1 MINVLQ
7 KVTTFPI
14 ELIDFK
20 PICDISSVDVHNY
33 YSTLLKDQ
41 SAIPNNKKPLTET
54 EINTIKANP
63 PLYNGPPGAPFK
75 KRFIGYTAIYDKIF
89 SNNLNLLE
97 KINKE
102 ETTVVVFPVHDQ
114 SGLGKIDLNPLADKY
129 YADKFDRIKKDITFY
144 NQLQT
149 QTQAQTLGQPIQSQK
164 QPFCYV
170 PLIVFRSEKKDEYK
184 NAIKNQFEDIK
195 RTITEYNKSIQNQ
208 LSGSSQRKPVQNIL
222 FIIDQDKKG
231 LFTGFYNKPLDNTK
245 QEILNKEYENF
256 LNSSSFRRG
265 RIDENGLNITY
276 SDIVKQARSF
286 KQMTLIG
293 IGDGTINTKEFNDYL
308 ADLKEKYK
316 KVTDKAYKKSLE
328 LKDNV
333 EELKIYYKIENADKV
348 LESKIETGSNKLY
361 TIYEDPDQK
370 KNIVGYF
377 TLSSE
382 ARKIYRFKEDMFHF
396 KQRTR
401 VTSQS
406 NEKEISNEQEDETDE
421 TERSNEALDFALE
434 IKDEY
439 GIGIFKYKNLN
450 LKETKNKNVKEG
462 EVKFFMDKLEGK
474 FKWFNLKDIDS
485 SFLDKSIIKYY
496 PNILF
501 DKTTLIAYLSS
512 KQKYNEKTILAYEF
526 LKINDGPEL
535 SEYCDFI
542 HNTFKSTN
550 IIDEKAFLKINFTV
564 NTIIQNII
572 DIVFDTNTPI
582 YLRASKKQTDDKR
595 EASNDSYKIVKY
607 EIHDIESDE
616 SCGKDCQKEYKDY
629 PNKKRALKVIV
640 TKSNVKDASELK
652 SATDC
657 KMKKNKLVYDYKQL
671 FANVTRRIGFGYLG
685 GSKRKSNQYRLNKS
699 YRSNRLRLRQRRLKT
714 KRYK

>member
-20 PICDISSVDVHNY
+20 RICDISSVDVHNY

-41 SAIPNNKKPLTET
+41 SSIPNDKKPLTET
-54 EINTIKANP
+54 EINTIKGNP
-63 PLYNGPPGAPFK
+63 GTYNGTSGLPLK

-97 KINKE
+97 KMNKD

-114 SGLGKIDLNPLADKY
+114 SGWGKIDLNPIADKY
-129 YADKFDRIKKDITFY
+129 YSDKFDRIKKDVLFY
-144 NQLQT
+144 NQSLPQS
-149 QTQAQTLGQPIQSQK
+149 QAPAPIQSQK

-170 PLIVFRSEKKDEYK
+170 PLIVFRSEKKEEYK

-195 RTITEYNKSIQNQ
+195 RTITEYNKTIQSQ
-208 LSGSSQRKPVQNIL
+208 ISGSSQRKPVQNVL
-222 FIIDQDKKG
+222 FIIDPDKKG

-265 RIDENGLNITY
+265 RVDENGLNITY
-276 SDIVKQARSF
+276 SDVVKQAKSF
-286 KQMTLIG
+286 KQMTLTG
-293 IGDGTINTKEFNDYL
+293 IGEGVINTKDFNDYL

-348 LESKIETGSNKLY
+348 LEPKIETGSNKLY
-361 TIYEDPDQK
+361 TIYEDPDSN
-370 KNIVGYF
+370 KNIIGFF

-382 ARKIYRFKEDMFHF
+382 ARKIYRFKEDMSYF
-396 KQRTR
+396 KRRTR
-401 VTSQS
+401 KQAQS
-406 NEKEISNEQEDETDE
+406 NEKELTNEEDEDESQE
-421 TERSNEALDFALE
+421 TERSSEALDFALE
-434 IKDEY
+434 IKDDY

-450 LKETKNKNVKEG
+450 FKETKNKNVKEG
-462 EVKFFMDKLEGK
+462 EVKFFMDKLVGK

-485 SFLDKSIIKYY
+485 SFLDKSVIKYY

-501 DKTTLIAYLSS
+501 DKTTLIAYLTS
-512 KQKYNEKTILAYEF
+512 KQKYNDKTVLAYEF

-542 HNTFKSTN
+542 NTNFKSTN
-550 IIDEKAFLKINFTV
+550 IIDEKAILKINFTV

-572 DIVFDTNTPI
+572 DIVFETNTPI
-582 YLRASKKQTDDKR
+582 YLRASKKQGDDKR

-629 PNKKRALKVIV
+629 TNKKRALKVVV
-640 TKSNVKDASELK
+640 TKSNIKDAGELK

-657 KMKKNKLVYDYKQL
+657 KMKKNKLAYDYKQL
-671 FANVTRRIGFGYLG
+671 FANITRRIGFGYLG
-685 GSKRKSNQYRLNKS
+685 GSKKRNRLNKWN
-699 YRSNRLRLRQRRLKT
+699 RSNRLRQRRLKT

>member
-14 ELIDFK
+14 ELINFK
-20 PICDISSVDVHNY
+20 PICDISSVDVHEY
-33 YSTLLKDQ
+33 YSTLLTNQ
-41 SAIPNNKKPLTET
+41 SSIPYNKKPLTET
-54 EINTIKANP
+54 EIIAIKANP
-63 PLYNGPPGAPFK
+63 PLYNGPTGSPFK

-170 PLIVFRSEKKDEYK
+170 PLIVFRSEKKDDYK

-195 RTITEYNKSIQNQ
+195 RTITEYNKSIQGQ

-222 FIIDQDKKG
+222 FIIDPDKKG
-231 LFTGFYNKPLDNTK
+231 LFTGFYNKPLDNSK

-276 SDIVKQARSF
+276 SDIVKQAKSF
-286 KQMTLIG
+286 KQMTLTG
-293 IGDGTINTKEFNDYL
+293 IGDGIINTKEFNDYL

-316 KVTDKAYKKSLE
+316 KVTDKEYKKSLE

-361 TIYEDPDQK
+361 TIYEHPSDEK

-401 VTSQS
+401 PNQT
-406 NEKEISNEQEDETDE
+406 NEKEISNEEDDESQE
-421 TERSNEALDFALE
+421 TERSDEALDFAVE

-462 EVKFFMDKLEGK
+462 EVKFLMDKLEGK

-501 DKTTLIAYLSS
+501 DKITLIAYLSS
-512 KQKYNEKTILAYEF
+512 KQKYNEKTVLAYEF

-542 HNTFKSTN
+542 NNTFKSTN
-550 IIDEKAFLKINFTV
+550 ITDENAILKINFTV
-564 NTIIQNII
+564 NNIIQNII
-572 DIVFDTNTPI
+572 DIIFETNTPI
-582 YLRASKKQTDDKR
+582 YLRSSKKQTDDKR

-607 EIHDIESDE
+607 EIHDIEGDK
-616 SCGKDCQKEYKDY
+616 SCGENCQKEYKDY
-629 PNKKRALKVIV
+629 PNKKRVLKVVV
-640 TKSNVKDASELK
+640 TKSNVKDAGELK
-652 SATDC
+652 STTDC

-671 FANVTRRIGFGYLG
+671 FANITRRIGFGYLG
-685 GSKRKSNQYRLNKS
+685 GSKKINRSNKWNR
-699 YRSNRLRLRQRRLKT
+699 YRSNRLRQRRLKT